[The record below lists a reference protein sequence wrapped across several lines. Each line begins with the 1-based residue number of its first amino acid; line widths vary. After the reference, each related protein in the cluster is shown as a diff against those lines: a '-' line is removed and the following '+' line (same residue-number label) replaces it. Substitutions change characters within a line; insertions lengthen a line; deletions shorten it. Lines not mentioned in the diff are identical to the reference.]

1 MQAATT
7 SANSHMDSN
16 CIVTSHNHHHGSPEH
31 PEGDSPNNGGHISG
45 VPINVLSMQ
54 GNEGGQ
60 NNAVYTSGNMPLM
73 YNSGGILYATPST
86 TQSTMSDG
94 VSTGQSH
101 HLVMQDGTV
110 MTNQGIPVSLQHVPG
125 ALQVNIYTYSLISG
139 RDIIRSFFI
148 WSIVRSISH
157 VGMLFFAYFFIFLIQ
172 VHQEY
177 SNSLQHHSNGIHDN
191 HSSPGDMVGMVDPLS
206 VHQDGGMDKN
216 MNSHK

>member
-86 TQSTMSDG
+86 TQSSMSDG

-125 ALQVNIYTYSLISG
+125 ALQVFFYLYLSPIFGMNINFPSAMV
-139 RDIIRSFFI
+139 FI
-148 WSIVRSISH
+148 
-157 VGMLFFAYFFIFLIQ
+157 
-172 VHQEY
+172 
-177 SNSLQHHSNGIHDN
+177 
-191 HSSPGDMVGMVDPLS
+191 
-206 VHQDGGMDKN
+206 
-216 MNSHK
+216 

>member
-125 ALQVNIYTYSLISG
+125 ALQVNIYTYLPHL
-139 RDIIRSFFI
+139 
-148 WSIVRSISH
+148 W
-157 VGMLFFAYFFIFLIQ
+157 
-172 VHQEY
+172 
-177 SNSLQHHSNGIHDN
+177 
-191 HSSPGDMVGMVDPLS
+191 
-206 VHQDGGMDKN
+206 
-216 MNSHK
+216 